1 MDKQSKIKE
10 VTKGMYVAE
19 VSKIEIS
26 TISKP
31 LLAGKLDTRAQLQ
44 EISPGMFISLE

>member
-31 LLAGKLDTRAQLQ
+31 LLAGKLDTALNSKRFRLACLY
-44 EISPGMFISLE
+44 L